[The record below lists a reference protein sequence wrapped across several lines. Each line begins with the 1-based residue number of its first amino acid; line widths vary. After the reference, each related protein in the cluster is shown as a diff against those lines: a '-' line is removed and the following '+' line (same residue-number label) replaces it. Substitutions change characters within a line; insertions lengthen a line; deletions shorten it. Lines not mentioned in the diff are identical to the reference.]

1 MEAGFGGRKFDF
13 TPGTEN
19 PEPLRSAEKTEEMVS
34 YHTTPKKNHL
44 SQGRI

>member
-1 MEAGFGGRKFDF
+1 MEAGLGGRKFDF
-13 TPGTEN
+13 KKS
-19 PEPLRSAEKTEEMVS
+19 SAQKTEEMVS